1 MRRSAL
7 GRTAAALA
15 LLASTFA
22 ASAVG
27 GVARTSAD
35 ACTPRA
41 GDVRFRASDG
51 TRLVGHRFGKGRI
64 AVVLAHESRGSL
76 CDWVPYAK
84 RLAGRGY
91 FALPFDFRGYGESQ
105 SGGARSSRFDLDV
118 EAAAKEARALGARKV
133 FLVGASIGGSAALA
147 AAAATRPPVA
157 GVVSVSGAAD
167 LVGALDAAKRLT
179 VPVLYLAG
187 RFDPQ
192 FAADA
197 RRLYATTAARDR
209 KLDIIGRG
217 EHGTEL
223 VDASPKARSA
233 IESFLRS
240 H

>member
-15 LLASTFA
+15 LVASSLAAT
-22 ASAVG
+22 ASG

-35 ACTPRA
+35 SCTPRA

-51 TRLVGHRFGKGRI
+51 TGLVGHRFGRGRVG
-64 AVVLAHESRGSL
+64 VVLAHESRGSL

-84 RLAGRGY
+84 RLAARGY
-91 FALPFDFRGYGESQ
+91 LALPFDFRGYGESQ
-105 SGGARSSRFDLDV
+105 RGGARSSRLDLDV
-118 EAAAKEARALGARKV
+118 EAAAKEARTLGARRV
-133 FLVGASIGGSAALA
+133 FLVGASIGGSAVLA
-147 AAAATRPPVA
+147 AAAATRPAVA

-167 LVGALDAAKRLT
+167 LVGALDAAKKLA
-179 VPVLYLAG
+179 VPVLYVAG
-187 RFDPQ
+187 RFDPE

-197 RRLYATTAARDR
+197 RRLYAATAVHAR
-209 KLDIIGRG
+209 KLAVIGRG
-217 EHGTEL
+217 EHGTQL

>member
-1 MRRSAL
+1 VRLRAF
-7 GRTAAALA
+7 GRIAAALA
-15 LLASTFA
+15 VVAGSCA
-22 ASAVG
+22 ATAAE

-35 ACTPRA
+35 GCTPRA
-41 GDVRFRASDG
+41 ADVRFRASDG
-51 TRLVGHRFGKGRI
+51 TRLAGHRFGKGRV

-84 RLAGRGY
+84 RLAARGY
-91 FALPFDFRGYGESQ
+91 LALPFDFRGYGESQ
-105 SGGARSSRFDLDV
+105 SGGARSSRLDLDV
-118 EAAAKEARALGARKV
+118 EAAAKEARVLGATKV
-133 FLVGASIGGSAALA
+133 FVVGASMGGSAVLT
-147 AAAATRPPVA
+147 AATATHPSVA

-167 LVGALDAAKRLT
+167 LVGALDAAKRLA

-192 FAADA
+192 FASDA
-197 RRLYATTAARDR
+197 RRLYAATAARDR
-209 KLDIIGRG
+209 KLDIVGRG

>member
-1 MRRSAL
+1 M
-7 GRTAAALA
+7 
-15 LLASTFA
+15 A
-22 ASAVG
+22 ASLSRNSSRG
-27 GVARTSAD
+27 GNARTQSGVWDGEGGASLSL
-35 ACTPRA
+35 
-41 GDVRFRASDG
+41 RASRA
-51 TRLVGHRFGKGRI
+51 TRSVTR
-64 AVVLAHESRGSL
+64 
-76 CDWVPYAK
+76 PAK
-84 RLAGRGY
+84 RLAARGY
-91 FALPFDFRGYGESQ
+91 LALPFDFRGYGESQ